1 MVDAKI
7 IEVNQGFEKL
17 TGYMANEAIGKTAFS
32 LNLWESDA
40 FRNNLFADIKRNGS
54 IKNIEVLFRTK
65 EKKRIFCSVSA
76 EFITIEEED
85 FLLTIIE
92 DISDYK
98 KLLDELRLSAEELKS
113 INATKDKLLSII
125 AHDLRGPFANI
136 VNLSEILISQVQDKE
151 YEEIDTY
158 ANMIQASTQKVTG
171 LLTNL
176 LEWSRLKTGKISFS
190 PAPHNLADILGETL
204 DLLGPQAAQKEI
216 SITHKVDKNLIVS
229 IDKNMFSTIIRNLIS
244 NAIKFTN
251 KGGNIN
257 IKIDYQDQFLTCSI
271 KDDGVGMDQQK
282 LDKLFRLEEKV
293 STLGTNNEQ
302 GSGLGL
308 ILCKEFIDLHH
319 GKITAMSEVGMGTNI
334 SFSLNV

>member
-1 MVDAKI
+1 
-7 IEVNQGFEKL
+7 
-17 TGYMANEAIGKTAFS
+17 
-32 LNLWESDA
+32 
-40 FRNNLFADIKRNGS
+40 
-54 IKNIEVLFRTK
+54 
-65 EKKRIFCSVSA
+65 
-76 EFITIEEED
+76 
-85 FLLTIIE
+85 
-92 DISDYK
+92 
-98 KLLDELRLSAEELKS
+98 
-113 INATKDKLLSII
+113 
-125 AHDLRGPFANI
+125 
-136 VNLSEILISQVQDKE
+136 
-151 YEEIDTY
+151 
-158 ANMIQASTQKVTG
+158 
-171 LLTNL
+171 
-176 LEWSRLKTGKISFS
+176 LKTGKISFS